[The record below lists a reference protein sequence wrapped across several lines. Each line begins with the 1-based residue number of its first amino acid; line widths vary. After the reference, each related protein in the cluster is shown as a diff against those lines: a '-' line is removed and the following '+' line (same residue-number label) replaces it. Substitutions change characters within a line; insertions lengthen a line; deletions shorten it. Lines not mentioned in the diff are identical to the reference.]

1 MKQLAKQ
8 IKDSNGDYSYLEGSP
23 LLSPK
28 VIMGNC
34 IDDLNNMAET
44 QAEIKV
50 TTKFFSPSIMFL
62 TFFQSIIRQLFVDF
76 YFIVSSQKS
85 EI

>member
-1 MKQLAKQ
+1 MKQLAQQ
-8 IKDSNGDYSYLEGSP
+8 IKDSNGDYSNLEGSP

-28 VIMGNC
+28 VLMGNC

-50 TTKFFSPSIMFL
+50 INEFL
-62 TFFQSIIRQLFVDF
+62 R
-76 YFIVSSQKS
+76 YFHQFISRISFRAFEEENILWKCHAMPF
-85 EI
+85 

>member
-50 TTKFFSPSIMFL
+50 KFQIPI
-62 TFFQSIIRQLFVDF
+62 
-76 YFIVSSQKS
+76 
-85 EI
+85 

>member
-62 TFFQSIIRQLFVDF
+62 TFFQSII
-76 YFIVSSQKS
+76 
-85 EI
+85 